1 MLRRA
6 WESTSNPIAV
16 LIDHSKFDSSV
27 MKEHIKLEEKCY
39 LSRFE
44 DEDLRELLSHQYV
57 NNCYSKGGIAYTC
70 VARKMSG
77 EYNTSLGDSIINYGV
92 LREVFGDDAIYVI
105 NGDDSVVILD
115 KAIFNESLVKDPS
128 TWARFGFKS
137 TVDVAR
143 SFEDIEFCQSRP
155 VEVDGV
161 WRMIRSPWRAIARST
176 FSVKRYR
183 GIAWRRLLAAMADSE
198 MACSDR
204 VPMLQAWALRLRMA
218 SAGASPLE
226 GEVSYRAKL
235 EGKPTQGPISDS
247 TRLSFAAAFGIEVQR
262 QLAFERW
269 CVEEPVTC
277 LQVE

>member
-1 MLRRA
+1 MLRKA
-6 WESTSNPIAV
+6 WDSTSDPIAV

-92 LREVFGDDAIYVI
+92 LREVFGDKACYVI
-105 NGDDSVVILD
+105 NGDDSVVVLE
-115 KAIFNESLVKDPS
+115 KALFNEALVKDPS
-128 TWARFGFKS
+128 TWGRFGFKS

-143 SFEDIEFCQSRP
+143 SFEEIDFCQSRP
-155 VEVDGV
+155 VEVDGE

-183 GIAWRRLLAAMADSE
+183 GVAWRRLLAAMADSE
-198 MACSDR
+198 IACSDR
-204 VPMLQAWALRLRMA
+204 VPMLQAWALRLRRA
-218 SAGASPLE
+218 SAEASPLP
-226 GEVSYRAKL
+226 GEVSYRASL
-235 EGKPTQGPISDS
+235 ERKPTLGPVSDD
-247 TRLSFAAAFGIEVQR
+247 TRLSFAAAFGVDTTV

-269 CVEEPVTC
+269 FDE
-277 LQVE
+277 